1 MSRSWQRQGESPQL
15 KARNLGWLPDWT
27 LPLPPPAGGP
37 GDFSPRSPPCLESQ
51 GFQFDPTFL
60 WSSLV
65 LLPSPIAFLSS
76 FFCYWPIHLPF
87 ISLNLVFSKDRL
99 FRLTLVLLFLSG

>member
-1 MSRSWQRQGESPQL
+1 MRKDICAEKQMMVADAPFVTGSYVIDVLSVLMKGSV
-15 KARNLGWLPDWT
+15 D
-27 LPLPPPAGGP
+27 
-37 GDFSPRSPPCLESQ
+37 DFISSPPCLESQ
-51 GFQFDPTFL
+51 GFQFDSTFL

-87 ISLNLVFSKDRL
+87 IYLNLVFSKDRP
-99 FRLTLVLLFLSG
+99 FRLALVLFLSG